1 MSYIGQTLGQGKASR
16 SNFTASGGETAVT
29 VENGYQVGQLSVYLN
44 GVKLVDTGD
53 FGATNGTTITGLSP
67 ALVAGDIIEFVALDT
82 FSISSQDAA
91 IDLKAPLASPV
102 LVTPNLGT
110 PSAGVMTNTTGIP
123 AAQVSGVLPVGVT
136 GGSGLTTLG
145 TVTSGTIGGS
155 SVIDTSGAI
164 TTTGNVFAASSV
176 GAIALTQ
183 HHTDTQ
189 SGTYTWPAG
198 QLSKGDAVDYAFDST
213 NKGLTIKKT
222 GRYLIMFHQNWCT
235 VNTTGRMDTAI
246 SIVGGG
252 SVAHTIHQLASG
264 MTSYQSRPVWGFY
277 EVTSA
282 PITVYATQSTTFTVT
297 YFWHGCGELVAYR
310 LN

>member
-44 GVKLVDTGD
+44 GVKLVDTAD
-53 FGATNGTTITGLSP
+53 FGATNGTTIAGLSP

-136 GGSGLTTLG
+136 GGSGLTALG
-145 TVTSGTIGGS
+145 TVASGNLSNTAIVYPVGHVLQVRTKHVDHDNHVTLGSNGTAVALTILGGIHMHDITPLESTSTLVISATIHPYGSGGDVVYGYDIWDTRTSAWLGNDAWGS
-155 SVIDTSGAI
+155 SGLGTANGYGA
-164 TTTGNVFAASSV
+164 
-176 GAIALTQ
+176 
-183 HHTDTQ
+183 
-189 SGTYTWPAG
+189 AG
-198 QLSKGDAVDYAFDST
+198 Q
-213 NKGLTIKKT
+213 
-222 GRYLIMFHQNWCT
+222 
-235 VNTTGRMDTAI
+235 
-246 SIVGGG
+246 
-252 SVAHTIHQLASG
+252 SVHA
-264 MTSYQSRPVWGFY
+264 
-277 EVTSA
+277 VTSA
-282 PITVYATQSTTFTVT
+282 GTTATRTYKVGMTKGSVGLMYEHNAGSFTMT
-297 YFWHGCGELVAYR
+297 IWEIKA
-310 LN
+310 